1 MTEQPT
7 EFVGV
12 CPSWCRNRGAGVE
25 PVHAHVSTEVV
36 VGDSADPMIVR
47 MMQLAGL
54 DLVRV
59 VVGEHVVGVEE
70 AQAFAHAVLR
80 LASSAQLAEPGL
92 GFVEVLAAQADLTTG
107 EMALAAGLDVERVRA
122 QRAGGQLLNA
132 REFDR
137 LALAVAQLLPMRG
150 AVGAAAEEDVTDHQ
164 DAELVGVA
172 DMTELA
178 VLAEGPDQD

>member
-1 MTEQPT
+1 MTEQPS

-12 CPSWCRNRGAGVE
+12 CPSWCRNRGAGGE
-25 PVHAHVSTEVV
+25 PVHAHVSDDVV
-36 VGDSADPMIVR
+36 VGDSADPMTAR
-47 MMQLAGL
+47 MM
-54 DLVRV
+54 LVRV

-92 GFVEVLAAQADLTTG
+92 GFVEVLAAQADVNTG

-122 QRAGGQLLNA
+122 QRAGGQVLNA

-137 LALAVAQLLPMRG
+137 LALAVAQLLPLRG

-164 DAELVGVA
+164 DAGLAGVA

-178 VLAEGPDQD
+178 VLAEGPGQD